1 MITQSNEI
9 GALALALSKAQ
20 GVMKHAI
27 KDSNNPHFKSKY
39 ADLTSCLEA
48 VREPLS
54 KNGLA
59 IVQLP
64 SRSTEGLVELTTML
78 IHESGQWI
86 GSTAS
91 TRVNKDDA
99 QGMGSALSYLR
110 RYCLMSV
117 TGLGADDDDG
127 EQAMHRNLQM
137 RDDGRKFKQEA
148 ERIGK
153 QVTGQNVVADVHH
166 ESWPAARQ
174 LFCAVLGDLGTDYAI
189 VANWC
194 ESLGRAR
201 PSAMDNEQREKLL
214 AFIRSE
220 KGKASLSAYTN
231 Q

>member
-27 KDSNNPHFKSKY
+27 KDSNNPHFKSRY

-48 VREPLS
+48 VREPLF

-64 SRSTEGLVELTTML
+64 SRSAEGLVELTTML

-91 TRVNKDDA
+91 TRIAKDDP
-99 QGMGSALSYLR
+99 QGMGSAISYLR
-110 RYCLMSV
+110 RYSLMSI

-127 EQAMHRNLQM
+127 EQAMNRHLNM
-137 RDDGRKFKQEA
+137 RDDGRKFKADA

-153 QVTGQNVVADVHH
+153 QITGQEVVADVHH
-166 ESWPAARQ
+166 ASWAGARQ
-174 LFCAVLGDLGTDYAI
+174 TFCAILGDLGTDYAI

-201 PSAMDNEQREKLL
+201 PSAMDNAQREKLL
-214 AFIRSE
+214 TYIKSDA
-220 KGKASLSAYTN
+220 GKASLATYTN

>member
-54 KNGLA
+54 KHGLA

-64 SRSTEGLVELTTML
+64 SRSAEGLVELTTML

-91 TRVNKDDA
+91 TRIAKDDA

-110 RYCLMSV
+110 RYCLMSI

-127 EQAMHRNLQM
+127 EQAMNRHLNM
-137 RDDGRKFKQEA
+137 RDDGRKFKGEA
-148 ERIGK
+148 ERIG
-153 QVTGQNVVADVHH
+153 QAVVGQTVIAAVHH
-166 ESWPAARQ
+166 ASWPNARQ
-174 LFCAVLGDLGTDYAI
+174 AFCAILGDLGHDYAV

-201 PSAMDNEQREKLL
+201 PSAMDNAQREKLL
-214 AFIRSE
+214 EFIKSE
-220 KGKASLSAYTN
+220 KGKTSITSYAN
-231 Q
+231 V

>member
-20 GVMKHAI
+20 GVMKHAV
-27 KDSNNPHFKSKY
+27 KDSNNPHFRSKY

-48 VREPLS
+48 VREPLA

-64 SRSTEGLVELTTML
+64 SRSTDGLVELTTML

-91 TRVNKDDA
+91 TRIAKDDA

-110 RYCLMSV
+110 RYCLMAV

-127 EQAMHRNLQM
+127 EAAMHRNLQM
-137 RDDGRKFKQEA
+137 REA
-148 ERIGK
+148 
-153 QVTGQNVVADVHH
+153 TVHH
-166 ESWPAARQ
+166 ASWPNARQ
-174 LFCAVLGDLGTDYAI
+174 AFCAILGDLGHEYAV

-201 PSAMDNEQREKLL
+201 PSAMDNAQREKLL
-214 AFIRSE
+214 EFIKSE
-220 KGKASLSAYTN
+220 KGKASLTTYAN

>member
-64 SRSTEGLVELTTML
+64 SRSAEGLVELTTML

-91 TRVNKDDA
+91 TRIAKDDP

-110 RYCLMSV
+110 RYSLMSI

-127 EQAMHRNLQM
+127 EQAMRHLNM
-137 RDDGRKFKQEA
+137 REDGRKFKADA

-153 QVTGQNVVADVHH
+153 QITGQDVVADVHH
-166 ESWPAARQ
+166 ASWAGARQ
-174 LFCAVLGDLGTDYAI
+174 MFCAILGDLGTDYAI

-201 PSAMDNEQREKLL
+201 PSAMDNAQREKLL
-214 AFIRSE
+214 DFIKSE

>member
-48 VREPLS
+48 VRDPLS

-64 SRSTEGLVELTTML
+64 SRSAEGLVELTTML

-91 TRVNKDDA
+91 TRINKDDA

-127 EQAMHRNLQM
+127 EQAMNRHLNM
-137 RDDGRKFKQEA
+137 RDDGRKFKADA

-153 QVTGQNVVADVHH
+153 QLTGQDVVADVHH
-166 ESWPAARQ
+166 ASWAGARQ
-174 LFCAVLGDLGTDYAI
+174 TFCAILGDLGTDYAI

-201 PSAMDNEQREKLL
+201 PSAMDNAQREKLL
-214 AFIRSE
+214 TYIKSDA
-220 KGKASLSAYTN
+220 GKASLAAYN
-231 Q
+231 L

>member
-64 SRSTEGLVELTTML
+64 SRSAEGLVELTTML

-91 TRVNKDDA
+91 TRIAKDDP

-110 RYCLMSV
+110 RYSLMSI

-127 EQAMHRNLQM
+127 EQAMRHLNM
-137 RDDGRKFKQEA
+137 REDGRKFKADA

-153 QVTGQNVVADVHH
+153 QITGQDVVADVHH
-166 ESWPAARQ
+166 ASWAGARQ
-174 LFCAVLGDLGTDYAI
+174 AFCAILGDLGTDYAI

-201 PSAMDNEQREKLL
+201 PSAMDNAQREKLL
-214 AFIRSE
+214 DFIKSE

>member
-20 GVMKHAI
+20 GVMKHAV
-27 KDSNNPHFKSKY
+27 KDSNNPHFRSKY

-48 VREPLS
+48 VREPLA

-64 SRSTEGLVELTTML
+64 SRSTDGLVELTTML

-91 TRVNKDDA
+91 TRIAKDDA

-110 RYCLMSV
+110 RYCLMAV

-127 EQAMHRNLQM
+127 EAAMHR
-137 RDDGRKFKQEA
+137 A
-148 ERIGK
+148 
-153 QVTGQNVVADVHH
+153 
-166 ESWPAARQ
+166 
-174 LFCAVLGDLGTDYAI
+174 FCAILGDLGHEYAV

-201 PSAMDNEQREKLL
+201 PSAMDNAQREKLL
-214 AFIRSE
+214 EFIKSE
-220 KGKASLSAYTN
+220 KGKASLTTYAN